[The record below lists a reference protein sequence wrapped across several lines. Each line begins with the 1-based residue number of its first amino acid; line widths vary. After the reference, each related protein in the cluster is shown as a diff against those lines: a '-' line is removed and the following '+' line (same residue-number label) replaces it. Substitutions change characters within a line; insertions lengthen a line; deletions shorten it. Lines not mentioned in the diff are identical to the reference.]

1 MNPWFPFEPFNWLME
16 KNVIE
21 VCQVERNHLAL
32 PGQHPLS
39 LQNASNSIWLS
50 SRIANGWNQLFAQLV
65 STLSCST
72 RQTLDSDIYQDLLN
86 YLLFQRLE
94 RIFCHSMK
102 KKKKWKMDLCYL
114 PAVASFQ
121 FTCSILVILF
131 KSRTK
136 TIFNEWLN
144 LT

>member
-1 MNPWFPFEPFNWLME
+1 ME

-39 LQNASNSIWLS
+39 LRNAPNSISLS

-94 RIFCHSMK
+94 RIFCQSSKKK
-102 KKKKWKMDLCYL
+102 KKKKWKIDLCYL